1 MKILDSKTFSA
12 PKWMKV
18 LTYVFFNIIALI
30 FLALNIYF
38 GIVMLIFINW
48 LVYKMIKNIGIMGKW
63 VKKTLEKDPFF
74 QNNNFALVS
83 YSQYSL
89 IAVSDSIFRLVNIKS
104 TITVHRTTYDISDIY
119 INYPRQGVD
128 ILLNGKNVYHFDIPM
143 ANIKSAEPIVQGD
156 AGGFGVLNS
165 LNFSIRI
172 KTLQDEIFD
181 IDTPFSKEFSEQ
193 INFFIS
199 PIK

>member
-1 MKILDSKTFSA
+1 
-12 PKWMKV
+12 
-18 LTYVFFNIIALI
+18 
-30 FLALNIYF
+30 
-38 GIVMLIFINW
+38 
-48 LVYKMIKNIGIMGKW
+48 
-63 VKKTLEKDPFF
+63 
-74 QNNNFALVS
+74 
-83 YSQYSL
+83 
-89 IAVSDSIFRLVNIKS
+89 
-104 TITVHRTTYDISDIY
+104 VHRTTYDISDIY

-165 LNFSIRI
+165 LNFGIRI